1 MQKQVQ
7 LLKWAFIHCVLSLSG
22 RLWSATGGPSA
33 RTSHRHAPGTRPST
47 GTTANSC
54 TPFAC
59 ATARAS
65 AGGRTHVPIASARAA
80 TKPKTRR
87 AKPRPPPPPP
97 RPSPGGAP
105 ATTFFYI
112 LRHFP
117 PFFLVSKFLKFQS
130 RQQPEFP
137 PIFQK
142 FPPKRNGATI
152 PAIFS
157 NFPPDKWRQFSN
169 FQVSRPKFKFKN
181 FAPKF
186 KFLNF
191 APKFIFQISR
201 RNSFLNFAPK

>member
-130 RQQPEFP
+130 RQQPEFGRRFFKSSRLKGMAP
-137 PIFQK
+137 Q
-142 FPPKRNGATI
+142 FPP
-152 PAIFS
+152 F
-157 NFPPDKWRQFSN
+157 
-169 FQVSRPKFKFKN
+169 
-181 FAPKF
+181 
-186 KFLNF
+186 
-191 APKFIFQISR
+191 FQISR
-201 RNSFLNFAPK
+201 PTNGANFQIFKFRAKIQIFKFRAWQMAPIFKFRAEIHF